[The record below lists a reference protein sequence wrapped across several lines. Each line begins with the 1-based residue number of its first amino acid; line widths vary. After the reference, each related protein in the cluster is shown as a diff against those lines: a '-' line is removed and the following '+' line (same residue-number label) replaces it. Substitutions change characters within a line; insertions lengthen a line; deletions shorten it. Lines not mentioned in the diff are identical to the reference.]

1 MKMIVL
7 ALCMADFRSSGKVC
21 RGSKCQYGGS
31 VSAIART
38 YVCSEELE
46 SLIDFV
52 LGADALEFHK
62 VLREDVVLTRI
73 TT

>member
-1 MKMIVL
+1 M
-7 ALCMADFRSSGKVC
+7 
-21 RGSKCQYGGS
+21 
-31 VSAIART
+31 SAIART